1 MISIA
6 CAAPRWRRIVSSRLS
21 SGIDPDQELKA
32 QLARAL
38 CDILEAWPQ
47 ANAAALAHL
56 HESEI
61 SRLRNN
67 KLERFSVERLIR
79 LIAAFGYDIGVELK
93 PIPRRF
99 ASPRPLPTVS
109 VVRLD
114 ALANLAVAQL
124 AQDDML

>member
-79 LIAAFGYDIGVELK
+79 LIAALGYDIGVE
-93 PIPRRF
+93 PDDGNRWERPRAGEPCRR
-99 ASPRPLPTVS
+99 ATG
-109 VVRLD
+109 
-114 ALANLAVAQL
+114 AG
-124 AQDDML
+124 